1 MHTHTHTL
9 QIISQLLSLAIV
21 YSDCRLAN
29 LVMSKL
35 MCIPQQRFLSPPPLS
50 CDPSL
55 GSQCYT
61 ELKQGQADVILHSTR
76 QPLQP
81 AARCDPPRQLL
92 KLNDNCINSV
102 PGRVQPREDKHPVR
116 FTTHVMHKEAAVI
129 QSPILDENNNIIL
142 VPEVQNE
149 SESLKEA
156 EQLVE
161 TDKESVNNE
170 DLEINLSTL
179 SRVDLESLRDDDVDS
194 VYSYTKWTSH
204 TGSCVLDPATET
216 SVAISRKFTLLALQ
230 GTFAQKG
237 DRESIDN
244 TPNMSSASSP
254 LSTHSSQEPII
265 EQVKTLISGSAPL
278 QQNTITDPDVSP
290 NLHTQRDNGLLPSS
304 DTSTNPP
311 LPVQPFSQPV
321 KHVLRETRGTHN
333 IMRLSGLIS
342 LLMQLC
348 LL

>member
-1 MHTHTHTL
+1 
-9 QIISQLLSLAIV
+9 
-21 YSDCRLAN
+21 
-29 LVMSKL
+29 
-35 MCIPQQRFLSPPPLS
+35 MCIPQQRFLSLS
-50 CDPSL
+50 
-55 GSQCYT
+55 
-61 ELKQGQADVILHSTR
+61 
-76 QPLQP
+76 
-81 AARCDPPRQLL
+81 CDPPRQLL
-92 KLNDNCINSV
+92 KLNDNCMNSV

-129 QSPILDENNNIIL
+129 QSPILDENNTIIL

-170 DLEINLSTL
+170 DLVNRSTL

-216 SVAISRKFTLLALQ
+216 NVAFSRKFTLLDLQ

-265 EQVKTLISGSAPL
+265 EKVKTLPLSLILRTQSLISGSAPL

-290 NLHTQRDNGLLPSS
+290 SLHTRDNGLLPLS

-333 IMRLSGLIS
+333 ITRLSGLIS

>member
-1 MHTHTHTL
+1 M
-9 QIISQLLSLAIV
+9 
-21 YSDCRLAN
+21 
-29 LVMSKL
+29 
-35 MCIPQQRFLSPPPLS
+35 
-50 CDPSL
+50 
-55 GSQCYT
+55 
-61 ELKQGQADVILHSTR
+61 
-76 QPLQP
+76 
-81 AARCDPPRQLL
+81 
-92 KLNDNCINSV
+92 
-102 PGRVQPREDKHPVR
+102 
-116 FTTHVMHKEAAVI
+116 
-129 QSPILDENNNIIL
+129 
-142 VPEVQNE
+142 
-149 SESLKEA
+149 
-156 EQLVE
+156 
-161 TDKESVNNE
+161 
-170 DLEINLSTL
+170 

-216 SVAISRKFTLLALQ
+216 SVAISRKFTLLDLQ

-265 EQVKTLISGSAPL
+265 EQVKTLPLSLIPTTQSLISDSAPL